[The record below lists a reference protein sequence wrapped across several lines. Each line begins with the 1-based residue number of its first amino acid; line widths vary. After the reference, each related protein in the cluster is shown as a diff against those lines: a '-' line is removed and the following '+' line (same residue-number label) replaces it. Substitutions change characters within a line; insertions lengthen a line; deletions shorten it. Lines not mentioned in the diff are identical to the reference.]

1 MEKPFFY
8 QQHTSFPPK
17 NQNQNFVKYEFFKL
31 LNFFLVQTSR
41 SQGQSE
47 LFTTVFSILKC
58 CTTGLVGL
66 ARIFSYCLLIQN
78 GISYQTHVMLIIK
91 LKLSILLSNKFHV
104 DFCSAFLTTFVEN
117 NLQIAIRLLR
127 RALISVWNCP
137 GSKTMIVILQ
147 KLILLLGFALVSPL
161 FVILYKIIRNIN

>member
-1 MEKPFFY
+1 LEKPFFY
-8 QQHTSFPPK
+8 QHIHTSFPPK

-47 LFTTVFSILKC
+47 LFTTIFSILKC
-58 CTTGLVGL
+58 CTTDSVGL
-66 ARIFSYCLLIQN
+66 ARIFSYCILIQN

-91 LKLSILLSNKFHV
+91 LNLSILLSNKFHV
-104 DFCSAFLTTFVEN
+104 YFCSAFLTTLVEN

-127 RALISVWNCP
+127 RALILVWNCP
-137 GSKTMIVILQ
+137 SSKTMIVILQ
-147 KLILLLGFALVSPL
+147 KTNIITGFRPSFP
-161 FVILYKIIRNIN
+161 FVCHFI